1 MANLKD
7 IRNRIKSVK
16 SIQQVTGAM
25 KMVAAAKLRKS
36 QERMEQ
42 SRPYATRLENLIQ
55 SLLPDVNRSMLKVLN
70 VREVQRTAFVVITS
84 DRGLAGSFNSNIIKK
99 AEQEIAEFG
108 KENSELF
115 CIGRKGRDH
124 FKKRDYYIAD
134 SFVEFWNEL
143 KFEDAI
149 DMGSG
154 IVNRFIS
161 KKVDEVQVVY
171 NYFRNIGSQEV
182 VVEKLLPVSFDDSN
196 DKKAVDRI
204 YEPSKLEIVQSLI
217 PRHLNIQMWKYL
229 LESFASEQAARM
241 VAMGN
246 ATDNAGEIIRNLQLE
261 YNKARQAAI
270 TTEMLEIVGGAEAL
284 TA

>member
-16 SIQQVTGAM
+16 SIQQVTRAM

-42 SRPYATRLENLIQ
+42 ARPYATRLENLIR
-55 SLLPDVNRSMLKVLN
+55 SLLPDVNRSMLKVLD
-70 VREVQRTAFVVITS
+70 VREVQRIAFVVLTS

-99 AEQEIAEFG
+99 AEQKIGEFG
-108 KENSELF
+108 EENSELF

-124 FKKRDYYIAD
+124 FKKRDYNIAD
-134 SFVEFWNEL
+134 SFAEFWNEL
-143 KFEDAI
+143 IYEDAI
-149 DMGSG
+149 DMSSG
-154 IVNRFIS
+154 IINRFIS
-161 KKVDEVQVVY
+161 KEVDEVRVIY

-246 ATDNAGEIIRNLQLE
+246 ATDNAGEIIRDLQLE

-284 TA
+284 TV

>member
-55 SLLPDVNRSMLKVLN
+55 SLLPDVNRSMLKVLD

-108 KENSELF
+108 KDNSELF

-124 FKKRDYYIAD
+124 FKKRDHHIAD

-154 IVNRFIS
+154 IINRFIS
-161 KKVDEVQVVY
+161 KKVDEVRVVY

-246 ATDNAGEIIRNLQLE
+246 ATDNAGEIIRDLQLE

-284 TA
+284 TV

>member
-7 IRNRIKSVK
+7 IRNRIKSVT
-16 SIQQVTGAM
+16 SIQQVTRAM

-42 SRPYATRLENLIQ
+42 ARPYATRLENLIQ
-55 SLLPDVNRSMLKVLN
+55 TLLPDVNRSMLKVLD

-99 AEQEIAEFG
+99 AEQKIAEFG
-108 KENSELF
+108 KENSELL

-124 FKKRDYYIAD
+124 FKKRDYQIAD

-154 IVNRFIS
+154 IINRFIS
-161 KKVDEVQVVY
+161 KEVDEVQVVY

-246 ATDNAGEIIRNLQLE
+246 ATDNAGEIIRDLQLE

-284 TA
+284 TV

>member
-16 SIQQVTGAM
+16 SIQQVTRAM

-55 SLLPDVNRSMLKVLN
+55 SLLPDVNRSMLKVLD
-70 VREVQRTAFVVITS
+70 VREVHRTAFVVVTS

-108 KENSELF
+108 KDNSELF
-115 CIGRKGRDH
+115 CIGRKGRDY
-124 FKKRDYYIAD
+124 FKKRDHHIAD

-161 KKVDEVQVVY
+161 KEVDEVQVVY

-246 ATDNAGEIIRNLQLE
+246 ATDNAGEIIRDLQLE

-284 TA
+284 TV